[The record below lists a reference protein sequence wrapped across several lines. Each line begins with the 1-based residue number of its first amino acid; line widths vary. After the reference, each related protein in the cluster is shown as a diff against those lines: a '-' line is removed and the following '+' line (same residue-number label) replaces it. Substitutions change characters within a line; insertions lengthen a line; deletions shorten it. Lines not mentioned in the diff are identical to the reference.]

1 MPQSSI
7 RPRVMEKWRNLGLNS
22 NELMS
27 IRYVPRTGKNKGQEY
42 QQFYKGDSF
51 RLFAWLKDVSEEID
65 GTLYKKDVFGTFW
78 NFVGETKNVNKEG
91 QVEFP
96 NGKKPER
103 LIGRI
108 IEMATEPNN
117 LVLDFFGGSGST
129 AAATLKSG
137 RRFISIEQMDSQI
150 YLQLKRLNNVMS
162 GSDNSGL
169 SSDVD
174 WHGGGS
180 FVYAELMEKN
190 QGYLKDLLAA
200 DTKNKIAKI
209 QNVLTTAI
217 NQQFHTTDR
226 HILQELLSQLDTL
239 DKKQAQLVDYQDQL
253 KDVAAVITTYQKII
267 GDHQPVDLDAKKA
280 RVAQL
285 AAIRDE
291 LTDRYSKAHDVA
303 LFNNDRLK
311 RIKQNDAAI
320 HDQLKQTTELE
331 QLVQTVSG
339 DSDAKLGL
347 ERYVLRAELIEILQV
362 ANEHLKQLSSGRY
375 FLQLHKEAGTYQ
387 KDTGLEIDVYDDN
400 VGQTRSV
407 HTLSGGESFIA
418 ALSLALALGEVIQNE
433 SGGISIDTLFVDEGF
448 GSLDQES
455 LAMAMGALENIE
467 SNSRMIGIISHV
479 TMLQESI
486 PYQIKVQAQGQG
498 KSTTSVIRP

>member
-1 MPQSSI
+1 MKRSA
-7 RPRVMEKWRNLGLNS
+7 NNS
-22 NELMS
+22 
-27 IRYVPRTGKNKGQEY
+27 
-42 QQFYKGDSF
+42 
-51 RLFAWLKDVSEEID
+51 
-65 GTLYKKDVFGTFW
+65 
-78 NFVGETKNVNKEG
+78 
-91 QVEFP
+91 
-96 NGKKPER
+96 
-103 LIGRI
+103 
-108 IEMATEPNN
+108 
-117 LVLDFFGGSGST
+117 
-129 AAATLKSG
+129 
-137 RRFISIEQMDSQI
+137 
-150 YLQLKRLNNVMS
+150 
-162 GSDNSGL
+162 
-169 SSDVD
+169 
-174 WHGGGS
+174 
-180 FVYAELMEKN
+180 
-190 QGYLKDLLAA
+190 
-200 DTKNKIAKI
+200 
-209 QNVLTTAI
+209 LT
-217 NQQFHTTDR
+217 HP
-226 HILQELLSQLDTL
+226 
-239 DKKQAQLVDYQDQL
+239 
-253 KDVAAVITTYQKII
+253 TYQKII

-320 HDQLKQTTELE
+320 HDQLEQTTELE

-418 ALSLALALGEVIQNE
+418 ALSLAL
-433 SGGISIDTLFVDEGF
+433 
-448 GSLDQES
+448 
-455 LAMAMGALENIE
+455 
-467 SNSRMIGIISHV
+467 MIGIISHV

>member
-1 MPQSSI
+1 
-7 RPRVMEKWRNLGLNS
+7 
-22 NELMS
+22 MS
-27 IRYVPRTGKNKGQEY
+27 
-42 QQFYKGDSF
+42 
-51 RLFAWLKDVSEEID
+51 
-65 GTLYKKDVFGTFW
+65 
-78 NFVGETKNVNKEG
+78 
-91 QVEFP
+91 
-96 NGKKPER
+96 
-103 LIGRI
+103 
-108 IEMATEPNN
+108 TEPNN

-209 QNVLTTAI
+209 RNVLTTAI

-253 KDVAAVITTYQKII
+253 KDVAAAITTYQKII

-303 LFNNDRLK
+303 L
-311 RIKQNDAAI
+311 I
-320 HDQLKQTTELE
+320 
-331 QLVQTVSG
+331 
-339 DSDAKLGL
+339 
-347 ERYVLRAELIEILQV
+347 
-362 ANEHLKQLSSGRY
+362 
-375 FLQLHKEAGTYQ
+375 
-387 KDTGLEIDVYDDN
+387 
-400 VGQTRSV
+400 
-407 HTLSGGESFIA
+407 
-418 ALSLALALGEVIQNE
+418 
-433 SGGISIDTLFVDEGF
+433 
-448 GSLDQES
+448 
-455 LAMAMGALENIE
+455 
-467 SNSRMIGIISHV
+467 
-479 TMLQESI
+479 
-486 PYQIKVQAQGQG
+486 
-498 KSTTSVIRP
+498 